1 MRFAML
7 PSDVG
12 AILCQQLSL
21 AEAEKELLPLHA
33 LNVWQNRLY
42 LERLQQLSRNCSTW
56 LPIWCKFYAGQYW
69 VLDGHH
75 RCTVAELRG
84 DAKIL
89 AWVWK

>member
-1 MRFAML
+1 MRFKML
-7 PSDVG
+7 PSKVG

-21 AEAEKELLPLHA
+21 DHAERELLPLLE

-42 LERLQQLSRNCSTW
+42 LERLQQLSRNPTTW
-56 LPIWCKFYAGQYW
+56 LPIWCKFYDGQYW

-84 DAKIL
+84 DARIL
-89 AWVWK
+89 ALVWK